1 MSSGSFDSDV
11 WLRGLSYTE
20 SVRARLRRKRLI
32 RRAWYVLCVAGACL
46 LMWSAVALM
55 VKP

>member
-1 MSSGSFDSDV
+1 MSRGSFDSDV